1 MSTQPE
7 TLQKTFWR
15 KKAKSFFKKLSTP
28 IWVIFFV
35 MVAHGN
41 SYSISVDTL
50 IQTAHQTFNS
60 RIYLM
65 DGQGSTL
72 NYYEYENYRLVDMTI
87 ADDEVYVAD
96 AFGPVVLKVDLETGT
111 LEQFILELPHTAYYG
126 LAYDST
132 FFYVED
138 FGVLY
143 RYDEQGEQQ
152 SSTSFGETIFGMAW
166 DGQYLWTIIE
176 EDDMVRCWDLSA
188 WPELTEIEDN
198 AIAKPSDACRG
209 LFFDGEYFWTSEAH
223 ETIPGNSYRFDH
235 EGNIIET
242 HENANQVGWGIA
254 AKLDTTTTAISKSH
268 SSQKINSYFDDDNEH
283 LIFTPDKIPGHNLHI
298 KIFDLQGR
306 IMKSAT
312 LLNEGKKRYTV
323 QLHEIDSGI
332 YLFSLTVGNKTFS
345 GKFRVK
351 R

>member
-1 MSTQPE
+1 MSQITEYSE
-7 TLQKTFWR
+7 TKYELGWQDNVKTFTR
-15 KKAKSFFKKLSTP
+15 NLSFTACC
-28 IWVIFFV
+28 VIIFL
-35 MVAHGN
+35 MVVSVN
-41 SYSISVDTL
+41 SYAQSADTL

-65 DGQGSTL
+65 DGQGNTL
-72 NYYEYENYRLVDMTI
+72 NYHEYENYRLADMTI
-87 ADDEVYVAD
+87 ANGELYIAD

-152 SSTSFGETIFGMAW
+152 ASASFGETIFGMAW
-166 DGQYLWTIIE
+166 DGQYLWTIME
-176 EDDMVRCWDLSA
+176 DDDMVRCWDLSA

-209 LFFDGEYFWTSEAH
+209 LFFDGEYFWTSEAF

-235 EGNIIET
+235 EGN
-242 HENANQVGWGIA
+242 
-254 AKLDTTTTAISKSH
+254 KR
-268 SSQKINSYFDDDNEH
+268 
-283 LIFTPDKIPGHNLHI
+283 FTI
-298 KIFDLQGR
+298 R
-306 IMKSAT
+306 
-312 LLNEGKKRYTV
+312 
-323 QLHEIDSGI
+323 LHEIDSGI
-332 YLFSLTVGNKTFS
+332 YLFSLTAGNKTFS
-345 GKFRVK
+345 GKFRVN